1 MLRSY
6 RLAAAF
12 AAVCLCSLSFAAGA
26 SPPASLVASGCE
38 EQELSLQY
46 PAEPFKKLLPV
57 GFKLNTLDPTGLI
70 AAVDISIDHCESVG
84 GGSGSNDFL
93 AFVEVVPPA
102 AYQQADIAA
111 YGLLIQLW
119 STRPQTVETFTA
131 WGFGSQAAAGA
142 IEFGTGLDLLGR
154 KVGSIRVKAGGST
167 LTATTLIT
175 TRKTV
180 FPAGTTRGF
189 ATDAAGAL
197 HILDASWTDQTTQ
210 FGAGTFVQS
219 GTDPLPLPL
228 IVQAYPVIAA
238 HASDYSL
245 TLQPVQ

>member
-1 MLRSY
+1 MLRSH
-6 RLAAAF
+6 RF
-12 AAVCLCSLSFAAGA
+12 AAVFAAVSFCFASGA
-26 SPPASLVASGCE
+26 AVAGPPPGVTATGCE

-46 PAEPFKKLLPV
+46 PAEPFKKLLPA

-70 AAVDISIDHCESVG
+70 AAVDISIDHCAAVD

-102 AYQQADIAA
+102 EYQQANIAA

-119 STRPQTVETFTA
+119 STRPQTVDSFA
-131 WGFGSQAAAGA
+131 GWGFGNQAAAGA
-142 IEFGTGLDLLGR
+142 IDFGSGLDLLGR
-154 KVGSIRVKAGGST
+154 KVGSVRVKAGGST
-167 LTATTLIT
+167 LTASTLIT
-175 TRKTV
+175 AHKTI
-180 FPAGTTRGF
+180 FPAGTTRAF
-189 ATDAAGAL
+189 ARDAAGAL

-210 FGAGTFVQS
+210 FGAGTFVQF
-219 GTDPLPLPL
+219 GPQPLPLPL